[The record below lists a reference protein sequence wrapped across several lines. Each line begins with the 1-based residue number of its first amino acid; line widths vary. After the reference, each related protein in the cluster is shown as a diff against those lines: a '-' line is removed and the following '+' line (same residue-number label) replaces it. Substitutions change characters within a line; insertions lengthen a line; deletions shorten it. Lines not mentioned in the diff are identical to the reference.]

1 MAYDRFEMLM
11 FDLLYSL
18 PSVEAGSVMLEY
30 VPPQNKVLMMQ
41 VKLGI
46 LSCYCGCVS
55 PENPKLGLQSEHK
68 CLSQPLLFVSE
79 FSC

>member
-1 MAYDRFEMLM
+1 
-11 FDLLYSL
+11 
-18 PSVEAGSVMLEY
+18 
-30 VPPQNKVLMMQ
+30 MME

-46 LSCYCGCVS
+46 LSCYCGYVS
-55 PENPKLGLQSEHK
+55 PENPKLGLQLEHK